1 MRFHHQQSPPPYLNR
16 RDQHRMLG
24 MVALLCMVIV
34 AIRFAAQPANW
45 NWFFH
50 LGGQNAAAQ
59 PAEQEREPT
68 LDDVDFRVK
77 DVDDAPLRPDA
88 VRVEVLEEPDE
99 EADVVEE
106 AVDSDPDLPAGLL
119 SGIEDNRMGW
129 LRSEQPVLEAVV
141 RKVRAVPA
149 ETFEQGARDDV
160 TFTVL
165 MLDADRYRGERIHV
179 EGTLKRLTRFPF
191 GDPDDESDDLWEA
204 WLFTRESGDNPY
216 FVLAAEKS
224 DALEPGT
231 DIDEPVEFT
240 GYFFK
245 RYGYAAQGGQHVA
258 PLLITPRLELQV
270 RPVLVDQQAREGL
283 NGYVLIFV
291 LAVSAIVLILIG
303 QFVISDRRFRG
314 SRAEKLAESRLDASQ
329 EELAALRN
337 VPTVDPRD
345 VLRDLESESPET
357 QP

>member
-1 MRFHHQQSPPPYLNR
+1 
-16 RDQHRMLG
+16 MLA
-24 MVALLCMVIV
+24 MVALLCMVVV

-50 LGGQNAAAQ
+50 LGGQNVA
-59 PAEQEREPT
+59 AEQDEPAPQPS

-77 DVDDAPLRPDA
+77 DVDEAPLRPDA
-88 VRVEVLEEPDE
+88 VRVEVLEVPDDETDEATGE
-99 EADVVEE
+99 EVV
-106 AVDSDPDLPAGLL
+106 DLDPELPAGLL
-119 SGIEDNRMGW
+119 TGIEDNRLGW
-129 LRSEQPVLEAVV
+129 LRGEQPALEAVV
-141 RKVRAVPA
+141 RKVRTVPPEA
-149 ETFEQGARDDV
+149 IEQDALDDI

-165 MLDADRYRGERIHV
+165 MLDADRYRGKRIHV

-191 GDPDDESDDLWEA
+191 GDPEDESDDLWEA
-204 WLFTRESGDNPY
+204 WLLTPESGDNPY

-224 DALEPGT
+224 DALQPGT
-231 DIDEPVEFT
+231 DLNEPVQFT

-245 RYGYAAQGGQHVA
+245 RFGYAAQGGQHVA
-258 PLLITPRLELQV
+258 PLLITPRLEQLV

-291 LAVSAIVLILIG
+291 LVVSAIVLVLIG

-314 SRAEKLAESRLDASQ
+314 SRAEQLAASRLDASQ
-329 EELAALRN
+329 EDLAALKN
-337 VPTVDPRD
+337 VPTVDPQD

-357 QP
+357 QDH